1 MVSFGN
7 VGQQDFILEKV
18 CSNHLGATNIKL
30 MKIMKTMKK
39 GLSFMQWLAVFSVV
53 MFILITLEKS
63 LN

>member
-7 VGQQDFILEKV
+7 VGQQGFILEKV
-18 CSNHLGATNIKL
+18 CSNHLGVTNIKL
-30 MKIMKTMKK
+30 MKK

-63 LN
+63 LTLY

>member
-30 MKIMKTMKK
+30 MKSMKK

>member
-30 MKIMKTMKK
+30 MKIMKKK
-39 GLSFMQWLAVFSVV
+39 LSFMQWLAVFSVV

>member
-18 CSNHLGATNIKL
+18 CSNHLGVTNIKL
-30 MKIMKTMKK
+30 MKKR
-39 GLSFMQWLAVFSVV
+39 LSFMQWLAVFSVV

-63 LN
+63 LTLY